1 MLEVSQLRKVY
12 RSRVPGR
19 APVAAV
25 DGVSFSVRVGET
37 LGLVGESGCGKSTL
51 SRCLMRLVE
60 PTDGQVVFDGIDVRA
75 LDAGALRRFRRR
87 LQIVHQDP
95 YSSLDPLMRI
105 DRTLAAPL
113 RHVLGLD
120 ARASEARIMALLEE
134 VGLDAR
140 HRLAYPHELSGG
152 QRQRVAIAR
161 ALCLNPEFI
170 IADEPTSALDV
181 SIQAQVLN
189 LLLRLQRDHGLA
201 MLFISHDI
209 SLVAHMSDHI
219 AVMQAGRFVETGVT
233 ASVIAQAQHPYTRSL
248 LAARPHRPVSSPLPH
263 EQTSL
268 GYFAHSP
275 SGGGG
280 GLLPPPGG
288 AL

>member
-1 MLEVSQLRKVY
+1 MLVVTGLRKVY
-12 RSRVPGR
+12 RARVPGG

-25 DGVSFSVRVGET
+25 DGVSFTVAVGET

-60 PTDGQVVFDGIDVRA
+60 PSGGRVLFAGTDVRA
-75 LDAGALRRFRRR
+75 LSSGALRAFRRR
-87 LQIVHQDP
+87 MQIVHQDP

-105 DRTLAAPL
+105 DRTLTAPL
-113 RHVLGLD
+113 RHVLGLEP
-120 ARASEARIMALLEE
+120 RAAEQRMMALLEE
-134 VGLDAR
+134 VGLNAA

-161 ALCLNPEFI
+161 ALSLKPEFI

-189 LLLRLQRDHGLA
+189 LLLRLQRDRGLA

-209 SLVAHMSDHI
+209 SLVAHMSDRI
-219 AVMQAGRFVETGVT
+219 AVMQSGRFVETG
-233 ASVIAQAQHPYTRSL
+233 AAAAVIAHPQHPYTRSL
-248 LAARPHRPVSSPLPH
+248 LAARPHRPPVSETFP
-263 EQTSL
+263 
-268 GYFAHSP
+268 A
-275 SGGGG
+275 
-280 GLLPPPGG
+280 
-288 AL
+288 

>member
-1 MLEVSQLRKVY
+1 
-12 RSRVPGR
+12 
-19 APVAAV
+19 
-25 DGVSFSVRVGET
+25 
-37 LGLVGESGCGKSTL
+37 
-51 SRCLMRLVE
+51 MRLVE
-60 PTDGQVVFDGIDVRA
+60 PTAGRVMFGDTDVRA
-75 LDAGALRRFRRR
+75 LDARALRAFRRR
-87 LQIVHQDP
+87 MQIVHQDP

-120 ARASEARIMALLEE
+120 ARAAEARMLELLEE

-161 ALCLNPEFI
+161 ALSLNPEFI

-181 SIQAQVLN
+181 SVQAQVLN

-209 SLVAHMSDHI
+209 TLVAHMSDRI
-219 AVMQAGRFVETGVT
+219 AVMQSGRFVEAGPTDQ
-233 ASVIAQAQHPYTRSL
+233 VIERAENPYTRSL
-248 LAARPHRPVSSPLPH
+248 LAARAHRVL
-263 EQTSL
+263 
-268 GYFAHSP
+268 
-275 SGGGG
+275 SGAPTAQAAGAS
-280 GLLPPPGG
+280 PPPKE
-288 AL
+288 AQP

>member
-1 MLEVSQLRKVY
+1 MTEAGMPEGAVLEVRDLLKVY
-12 RSRVPGR
+12 RARGPGG
-19 APVAAV
+19 AAFNAV
-25 DGVSFSVRVGET
+25 DRVSFGIRAGET
-37 LGLVGESGCGKSTL
+37 MGLVGESGCGKSTL

-60 PTDGQVVFDGIDVRA
+60 PTGGSIRFDGIDVRA
-75 LDAGALRRFRRR
+75 LGEKDLRAFRRR
-87 LQIVHQDP
+87 MQIVHQDP

-105 DRTLAAPL
+105 DRILAAPL
-113 RHVLGLD
+113 HYVLKLD
-120 ARASEARIMALLEE
+120 RKAVETRMVQLLEE
-134 VGLDAR
+134 VGLNAS

-161 ALCLNPEFI
+161 ALSLDPNFI

-219 AVMQAGRFVETGVT
+219 AVMQKGSFVETGPT
-233 ASVIAQAQHPYTRSL
+233 AEVIGHARHAYTQVL
-248 LAARPHRPVSSPLPH
+248 LAARPHKPAAH
-263 EQTSL
+263 E
-268 GYFAHSP
+268 G
-275 SGGGG
+275 
-280 GLLPPPGG
+280 
-288 AL
+288 